1 MFESLSPELQRAAR
15 WVQQHQTALGV
26 YSMRSSAK
34 EAKVSPATMT
44 RLAQRLGFE
53 GFEGLRT
60 PFTQRLAAGL
70 PVSALQRGGSKA
82 SRLRMLSDPAVQL
95 NALQQGNVAS
105 VLGLNP
111 ADSLYDAADTLLQAR
126 NVYFLGMRVC
136 HGVAFHLHYLH
147 GMMATNG
154 VLLSDV
160 GGTLADQITRLR
172 QDDVLVAV
180 SQSPYSRATVEG
192 MQLALAQKSTV
203 IALTDSALSPIAR
216 QAQHVLLFESSAGS
230 FFQSTTGA
238 EALGELLLA
247 TVAVRGGAATQRRLR
262 QMQEHLRRT
271 RAYWERPASGP
282 STRSAAS
289 TLENPA

>member
-1 MFESLSPELQRAAR
+1 MQRAAR

-26 YSMRSSAK
+26 HSMRTSAK

-53 GFEGLRT
+53 GFEDLRA
-60 PFTQRLAAGL
+60 PFIQRLAAGL
-70 PVSALQRGGSKA
+70 PLAALRRGGKKT
-82 SRLRMLSDPAVQL
+82 SRLNMLADPAVQL
-95 NALQQGNVAS
+95 NTLQQGNVSS

-111 ADSLYDAADTLLQAR
+111 AESLDDAADTLLQAR

-136 HGVAFHLHYLH
+136 HGVAFHLHYLY
-147 GMMATNG
+147 GMLAANG
-154 VLLSDV
+154 ALLTDV
-160 GGTLADQITRLR
+160 GGTLADQITRLS

-180 SQSPYSRATVEG
+180 SQSPYSRVAVES
-192 MQLALAQKSTV
+192 MQLALAQRATV

-216 QAQHVLLFESSAGS
+216 NAQHVLLFETAAGS

-247 TVAVRGGAATQRRLR
+247 TVATRGGAVTQRRLR

-271 RAYWERPASGP
+271 RAYWERPASDR
-282 STRSAAS
+282 STRSAAA